1 MGEDKSLRLSMAK
14 ELRFIVNKEIWYKLK
29 TFTDAHSYDSGRVRE
44 GALGTS
50 L

>member
-1 MGEDKSLRLSMAK
+1 MGEDKSLRLSMAR

-29 TFTDAHSYDSGRVRE
+29 TFTDAHSFDSGRVRE

-50 L
+50 F